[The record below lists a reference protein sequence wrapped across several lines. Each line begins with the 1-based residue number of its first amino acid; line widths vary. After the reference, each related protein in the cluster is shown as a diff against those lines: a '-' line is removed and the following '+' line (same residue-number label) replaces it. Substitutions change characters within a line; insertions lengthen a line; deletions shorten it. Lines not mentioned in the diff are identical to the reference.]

1 MLRLLGHDHRQRRAT
16 NTIFRIGISIMR
28 WLDSN
33 LYVIYLYSTVIQNKM
48 LENTELVMLLQE
60 SRQSRYTGGVGT
72 SRWILGPIRNLV
84 GKLQGGFPNMR
95 KSLSI
100 LLVVLVSAAFAS
112 LVLAQTAGTGVI
124 VGTVTD
130 PTGATV
136 VGATVTVTDIA
147 TNAVRNATTNE
158 SGRYDFPNLP
168 PGKYNLTIGKA
179 GFRQAK
185 FTNQDVAVGESR
197 TLDAKLQLGAATE
210 SVEVVASNTDLQTM
224 NATIG
229 TTVTGVPLDS
239 LPSLGRDASTFVAL
253 QPGVAPDGSVAG
265 ANQDQNSYLL
275 DGGNNSSDMD
285 GTMNTY
291 TPGFAGDPSGGL
303 VNSYVTVTGVSGA
316 PGGGGPSGVMP
327 TPVDSIEE
335 LRVGTTNQTADF
347 NSSAGAQV
355 QMVTKRGTNAWHGTG
370 YEYYLDNNWNANSF
384 DNNATKTP
392 IPSFHYNRF
401 GAAGGGPILHKEILG
416 GKWFFFANYE
426 GFRFPNAQTVTKTTP
441 SDGMRLGLLQF
452 GGTVYNLN
460 PGPVT
465 YPSTAPA
472 VGALVPGTTYP
483 GSGTSLDPRGLG
495 ISPTMQ
501 ALWKFMP
508 ESNAACGGLSR
519 CDGLNVLEF
528 KHNMPVRWSDNFAV
542 VRLDHDFGPKWHFN
556 STYRYYHMMR
566 DTNNQV
572 DIGGF
577 FPGDTKGIP
586 APASNRPQVPWY
598 LTAGLTTNITNNVT
612 NDFHYSF
619 LRNYWARASHAQ
631 PPQVAGLGGAIEPF
645 GETRSSVLAPFNLDT
660 QNVRTRFWDGQDHM
674 IRDDVSWIKGIHF
687 FQFGGTYQHNYDYHQ
702 RTDNGGGINYET
714 VYWMGAGVTGDNGVN
729 MTGFTPLGVPT
740 SAWDKDYAI
749 ALGMVGV
756 TQVAFTRAGNN
767 LTLNPPL
774 TPAFDQSKIPF
785 YNLYFSDSWRMK
797 RTFTLTYG
805 LGWTLEMPPVEN
817 NGKQITLVD
826 ANDKPISTEDYLNAR
841 KAAAL
846 AGQVFNPEVG
856 FVLNGN
862 VAGHPKYPYNPFYK
876 SFSPRVAGAWSPS
889 YDGGVLGKVLGQGKS
904 VIRGGYSILY
914 GRLNGVDLVLVPLL
928 GTGLIQ
934 AVQCVSPVMNDPT
947 CLNAGAS
954 TPRNAF
960 RIGPTGG
967 GWDGL
972 VAPLPTASQILPQ
985 PDFPGFNA
993 VAAGA
998 GSGLDPNFRPSMSH
1012 QFDLTLQRQINS
1024 RVSMEL
1030 GYIGR
1035 KITHEYQPINLNAV
1049 PYMMTKGGQTFAKA
1063 YGQMVWQYCGGAQG
1077 LAGGG
1082 CAGNPSA
1089 VTPQPFFEAALNPT
1103 YCTTPVGGVTPTSC
1117 TQAVVLNEGNNG
1129 TNNIALDN
1137 VWSLYSDL
1145 DNGAFNF
1152 ARSMMNTPI
1161 PGSPFGGGG
1170 QLSSGVA
1177 MNASIGWGNYNA
1189 GFVSLKMA
1197 DWHGMTLQSNLT
1209 YGKALGTGSEVQAT
1223 SQFTVPDPYNLHSA
1237 YGLQPWDRKFTYNL
1251 WLVYEPP
1258 FYKSQHGLIGRL
1270 AGGWTF
1276 APLFTAGS
1284 GLPLEV
1290 SPSDAFANET
1300 YGGGQAWGEGDGA
1313 NFAALQNAINM
1324 CGNVFGTSRHN
1335 SPILPTS
1342 GPLSGIGSSGFGP
1355 SMFQDPATAYS
1366 CFRNPI
1372 LGIDGSAG
1380 GGAGIL
1386 RGQPFWNVDFSIK
1399 KNIAITE
1406 RVSTE
1411 FTTIFTNLFNHNYLS
1426 DPYLVVGDVGDWGAL
1441 GGYSSVFNG
1450 LSAQANNPRA
1460 MEFGLR
1466 VRF

>member
-1 MLRLLGHDHRQRRAT
+1 M
-16 NTIFRIGISIMR
+16 
-28 WLDSN
+28 
-33 LYVIYLYSTVIQNKM
+33 IQNKM

>member
-1 MLRLLGHDHRQRRAT
+1 M
-16 NTIFRIGISIMR
+16 
-28 WLDSN
+28 
-33 LYVIYLYSTVIQNKM
+33 IQNKM

-1460 MEFGLR
+1460 LEFGLR

>member
-1 MLRLLGHDHRQRRAT
+1 MTYKH
-16 NTIFRIGISIMR
+16 
-28 WLDSN
+28 
-33 LYVIYLYSTVIQNKM
+33 
-48 LENTELVMLLQE
+48 
-60 SRQSRYTGGVGT
+60 
-72 SRWILGPIRNLV
+72 
-84 GKLQGGFPNMR
+84 
-95 KSLSI
+95 
-100 LLVVLVSAAFAS
+100 VVLF
-112 LVLAQTAGTGVI
+112 VLIMALAVGIPPNTPAQTAGTGVI
-124 VGTVTD
+124 VGTVID
-130 PTGATV
+130 PTGATIF
-136 VGATVTVTDIA
+136 GATVTLRDAA
-147 TNAVRNATTNE
+147 TNAVRTASTNQA
-158 SGRYDFPNLP
+158 GRYDFPNLP
-168 PGKYNLTIGKA
+168 PGKYDLIINKS

-185 FTNQDVAVGESR
+185 FSNVDVVVGESR
-197 TLDAKLQLGAATE
+197 TLDVKLDLGASTE
-210 SVEVVASNTDLQTM
+210 SVEVVATNTDLQTM

-229 TTVTGVPLDS
+229 TTVTGVPLES

-335 LRVGTTNQTADF
+335 FKVGTTNQTADF

-355 QMVTKRGTNAWHGTG
+355 QMVTKRGTSTWHGTA

-384 DNNATKTP
+384 DNNAAGTP

-401 GAAGGGPILHKEILG
+401 GAAGGGPIVPKEILG
-416 GKWFFFANYE
+416 GKWYFFANYE
-426 GFRFPNAQTVTKTTP
+426 GFRFPNSQTVTKTTP

-460 PGPVT
+460 PGPAI
-465 YPSTAPA
+465 YPATAPA
-472 VGALVPGTTYP
+472 IGALVPGTTYP
-483 GSGTSLDPRGLG
+483 GSGTTLDPRGLG

-501 ALWKFMP
+501 ALWNYMP
-508 ESNAACGGLSR
+508 ESNAPCGGLSR
-519 CDGLNVLEF
+519 CDNLNVLEF

-542 VRLDHDFGPKWHFN
+542 TRLDHDFGPKWHFN
-556 STYRYYHMMR
+556 STYRYYHMQR

-577 FPGDTKGIP
+577 FPGDTKGVP

-598 LTAGLTTNITNNVT
+598 LTAGLTTNITTNVT

-631 PPQVAGLGGAIEPF
+631 PPQVSGLGGAIEPF

-674 IRDDVSWIKGIHF
+674 IRDDVSWIKGTHF
-687 FQFGGTYQHNYDYHQ
+687 LQFGGTYQHNYDYHQ
-702 RTDNGGGINYET
+702 RTDNGGGINYQT
-714 VYWMGAGVTGDNGVN
+714 VYWTGAGLSGDNGVN
-729 MTGFTPLGVPT
+729 MTGFTPAGLS
-740 SAWDKDYAI
+740 SAWNKDYAI
-749 ALGMVGV
+749 VLGMVGV
-756 TQVAFTRAGNN
+756 TQIAYTRTGNN
-767 LTLNPPL
+767 LTLNQPL

-785 YNLYFSDSWRMK
+785 YNLYASDSWRMK

-826 ANDKPISTEDYLNAR
+826 ANDKPISTLDYLNAR
-841 KAAAL
+841 KTAAL

-862 VAGHPKYPYNPFYK
+862 AAGHPKYPYNPYYK
-876 SFSPRVAGAWSPS
+876 SFSPRVAGAWSPN
-889 YDGGVLGKVLGQGKS
+889 YDRGLLGKAFGQGKS

-934 AVQCVSPVMNDPT
+934 AVQCVSPIMNDPT
-947 CLNAGAS
+947 CANPGNS

-960 RIGPTGG
+960 RIGPTAG

-972 VAPLPTASQILPQ
+972 VAPLPVGSQTLPQ
-985 PDFPGFNA
+985 PDFPGFND

-998 GSGLDPNFRPSMSH
+998 GSALDPNFRPSMSH
-1012 QFDLTLQRQINS
+1012 QFDLTVQRQINS
-1024 RVSMEL
+1024 RMSVEF

-1035 KITHEYQPINLNAV
+1035 KFTHEYQPININAV
-1049 PYMMTKGGQTFAKA
+1049 PYMMTLGGQRFDKA
-1063 YGQMVWQYCGGAQG
+1063 YGQMVWQFCGGGAG

-1082 CAGNPSA
+1082 CAGLDAKGNVIASQLA
-1089 VTPQPFFEAALNPT
+1089 TVASQPFFTAALRPAF
-1103 YCTTPVGGVTPTSC
+1103 CTTAVNGITPANC
-1117 TQAVVLNEGNNG
+1117 TQAVALNEAS
-1129 TNNIALDN
+1129 NIQQDN

-1152 ARSMMNTPI
+1152 PRSMMNTPI
-1161 PGSPFGGGG
+1161 PGSAFGGSG
-1170 QLSSGVA
+1170 QLSSGVG
-1177 MNASIGWGNYNA
+1177 MNASVGWGNYNA

-1197 DWHGMTLQSNLT
+1197 NWHGLTMQSNLT

-1237 YGLQPWDRKFTYNL
+1237 YGLQPWDRKFIYNL
-1251 WLVYEPP
+1251 WVVYEAP
-1258 FYKSQHGLIGRL
+1258 FYKGQHGLVGRL

-1290 SPSDAFANET
+1290 SPSDAFANQL

-1335 SPILPTS
+1335 NPVGGNSVY
-1342 GPLSGIGSSGFGP
+1342 GSNEFGP
-1355 SMFQDPATAYS
+1355 SLFQDPGKAFG

-1386 RGQPFWNVDFSIK
+1386 RGQPFWNMDFSIK
-1399 KNIAITE
+1399 KSVAITE
-1406 RVSTE
+1406 RVNTE
-1411 FTTIFTNLFNHNYLS
+1411 FTAIFSNLFNHNYLS
-1426 DPYLVVGDVGDWGAL
+1426 DPYLIVGDAADWGGL
-1441 GGYSSVFNG
+1441 GGYTAVFNG